1 MERISMLT
9 EDQILEFVKHTGP
22 TLPTK
27 VAKSINQQILFASA
41 HLSDLVS
48 RGQMRISK
56 LKVGGSPLYYLPG
69 QEDQLYRFAAGNINP
84 KDLEVLDR
92 LKKEKLLR
100 EQDLELLPRVALRA
114 LKDFAFPIEVNY
126 QGNKDLFWKW
136 YLLSDEELN
145 ILLKDFFELQEQSQQ
160 MIAEQEKR
168 SLDLSDEDAEE
179 IDNSSI
185 QETKEDNEDKENK
198 EPKENR
204 GDNEDKENRSHHFS
218 PEHDRL
224 KAVQS
229 TKVIQTTIL
238 ETTLSKEKQ
247 KLGIKTKKEESEEFR
262 EVKENTKYKELRGE
276 IKEQAR
282 EQVKE
287 QVKEQARELGTIKKE
302 QEGITTEKQRL
313 ESPLHHL
320 EINGRHSDLKKEL
333 KKKATDDP
341 FLPHLHDFFSRKEI
355 KVENHE
361 IIRKNAEI
369 ELLLKV
375 PSAVGMMTY
384 YCKAKNKKKCD
395 EKDLSAAYMEAQIKK
410 LPLLFLYSQ
419 ELSKKAEEMLETGA
433 FENVIVKKVE

>member
-1 MERISMLT
+1 MLT

-48 RGQMRISK
+48 RGKMRISK

-145 ILLKDFFELQEQSQQ
+145 ILLKDFFELQEQSQR

-179 IDNSSI
+179 IDNSPVP
-185 QETKEDNEDKENK
+185 ETKGNKEDKEDKENK
-198 EPKENR
+198 KTKENK
-204 GDNEDKENRSHHFS
+204 GDNEVKENSSRHFS

-229 TKVIQTTIL
+229 TKAIQTTIQ
-238 ETTLSKEKQ
+238 ETTSSTEKQ
-247 KLGIKTKKEESEEFR
+247 KLGMKIKKEESEEPR
-262 EVKENTKYKELRGE
+262 EVKENTKYKESGRE
-276 IKEQAR
+276 IKEHGR

-287 QVKEQARELGTIKKE
+287 QPREQVRELGIIKKE
-302 QEGITTEKQRL
+302 QEEITKEKQRL
-313 ESPLHHL
+313 ESPLHHANL
-320 EINGRHSDLKKEL
+320 SQHQEL
-333 KKKATDDP
+333 KKDNKKKNIDDQ
-341 FLPHLHDFFSRKEI
+341 FLPHLHIFFSRKEI

>member
-1 MERISMLT
+1 MKRISMLT

-48 RGQMRISK
+48 RGKMRISK

-145 ILLKDFFELQEQSQQ
+145 ILLKDFFELQEQSQR

-179 IDNSSI
+179 IDNSPVP
-185 QETKEDNEDKENK
+185 ETKGNKEDKEDKENK
-198 EPKENR
+198 KTKENK
-204 GDNEDKENRSHHFS
+204 GDNEVKENSSRHFS

-229 TKVIQTTIL
+229 TKAIQTTIQ
-238 ETTLSKEKQ
+238 ETTSSTEKQ
-247 KLGIKTKKEESEEFR
+247 KLGMKIKKEESEEPR
-262 EVKENTKYKELRGE
+262 EVKENTKYKESGRE
-276 IKEQAR
+276 IKEHGR

-287 QVKEQARELGTIKKE
+287 QPREQVRELGIIKKE
-302 QEGITTEKQRL
+302 QEEITKEKQRL
-313 ESPLHHL
+313 ESPLQ
-320 EINGRHSDLKKEL
+320 DYPKECR
-333 KKKATDDP
+333 D
-341 FLPHLHDFFSRKEI
+341 
-355 KVENHE
+355 
-361 IIRKNAEI
+361 
-369 ELLLKV
+369 
-375 PSAVGMMTY
+375 
-384 YCKAKNKKKCD
+384 
-395 EKDLSAAYMEAQIKK
+395 
-410 LPLLFLYSQ
+410 
-419 ELSKKAEEMLETGA
+419 
-433 FENVIVKKVE
+433 